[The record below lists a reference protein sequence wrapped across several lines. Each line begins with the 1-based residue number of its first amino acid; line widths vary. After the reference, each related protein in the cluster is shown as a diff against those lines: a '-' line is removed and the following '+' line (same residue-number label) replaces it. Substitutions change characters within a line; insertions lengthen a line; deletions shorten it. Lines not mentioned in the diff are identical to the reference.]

1 VKKIFLLSKQKVID
15 DLFVEVRAFSGDP
28 LTKAYLTYYLCV
40 RVSGF
45 IEDCVRTVFSDYV
58 DANSKNSVKTF
69 AIAKLKKFPNPTWSA
84 ILALTKDFDENWA
97 KQLKTN
103 VDNSCSDAVDS
114 IVTNRNIIAHGG
126 SSSITLNE
134 LEGYYRKAIQVIDE
148 LEKICV

>member
-1 VKKIFLLSKQKVID
+1 MEQQLELPFD
-15 DLFVEVRAFSGDP
+15 GD
-28 LTKAYLTYYLCV
+28 
-40 RVSGF
+40 

-84 ILALTKDFDENWA
+84 MLALAKDFDEDWA

-126 SSSITLNE
+126 PSSITLNE